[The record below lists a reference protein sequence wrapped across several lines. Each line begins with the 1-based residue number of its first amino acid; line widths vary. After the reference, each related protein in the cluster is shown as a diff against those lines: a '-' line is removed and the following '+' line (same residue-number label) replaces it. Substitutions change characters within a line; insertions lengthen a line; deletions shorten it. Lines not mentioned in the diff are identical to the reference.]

1 MKVGKKELYLLLALL
16 GIGIAVLAWQFG
28 FNKLNVKTE
37 ALRVETE
44 ALQSEITKYT
54 AVKDNIALYTTG
66 IENATNSI
74 ADVLHKFPVAILE
87 EDMIMLGRQLEKKID
102 GTYVSNVT
110 FGGAS
115 NIYVATSRP
124 VEPTSVP
131 LSYSLYN
138 NNINISYETSY
149 KGFKEIMDYINE
161 NKDRMS
167 VNNFSLSY
175 DTETGLVAG
184 TTSINMYSVT
194 GTDKQYTQQNL
205 SGVGLGTDNIFGT
218 LD

>member
-16 GIGIAVLAWQFG
+16 GVGIAVLAWQFG

>member
-1 MKVGKKELYLLLALL
+1 MNGYICQSKCKSHSTFTLANNM
-16 GIGIAVLAWQFG
+16 WKNF
-28 FNKLNVKTE
+28 
-37 ALRVETE
+37 
-44 ALQSEITKYT
+44 
-54 AVKDNIALYTTG
+54 
-66 IENATNSI
+66 
-74 ADVLHKFPVAILE
+74 
-87 EDMIMLGRQLEKKID
+87 LEKLKTKI
-102 GTYVSNVT
+102 S
-110 FGGAS
+110 
-115 NIYVATSRP
+115 
-124 VEPTSVP
+124 
-131 LSYSLYN
+131 
-138 NNINISYETSY
+138 NISYETSY

>member
-16 GIGIAVLAWQFG
+16 GVGIAVLAWQFG

-102 GTYVSNVT
+102 GTYVSNVS

>member
-1 MKVGKKELYLLLALL
+1 MKVGKKEIYLLLALL

-28 FNKLNVKTE
+28 FNKINAKTE
-37 ALRVETE
+37 TLRVETE

-54 AVKDNIALYTTG
+54 AVKDNIGLYTTG

-87 EDMIMLGRQLEKKID
+87 EDMVMLGRQLEKKID

-149 KGFKEIMDYINE
+149 KGLKDIMDFINE

-167 VNNFSLSY
+167 VENFSVSY
-175 DTETGLVAG
+175 DTETGLVTG

-218 LD
+218 LE

>member
-37 ALRVETE
+37 ALRLETE